1 MIYKCNGNEDKLRQK
16 KFDKYKGKK
25 RIFLYTLVT
34 LLFSVFALF
43 FNNIKIKV
51 EIKSFQ
57 FTESARDL
65 KNPNRGFYHLYTFLI
80 TDDQINYEEL
90 IKKLYKDDIDTELIL
105 VKICLQNYRKDI
117 ISEKGLKNIKK
128 IFSTLEHLNKQLIVR
143 FVYDDEGKIEYYEP
157 ETIDIILQH
166 MKQLNPIISEY
177 CKHIFIIQGLFTGN
191 WGEMN
196 GTRYNKAEDMECL
209 ANQLA
214 SITDEFTY
222 LAVRTPGQWRSIIQ
236 SNNPV
241 KVILEGNQLAA
252 RLSLFNDGL
261 LGNRSDYGTYKIED
275 NDDNDS
281 LGRWK
286 REEELDFQ
294 ERLCCYVP
302 NGGEVI
308 NDNPYN
314 DFTDAVKGLAK
325 RHVTYLNKDYDQ
337 AVLKKWEREFV
348 TEKSCFY
355 GMDGYTYIDRHLGYR
370 LLIEDTNLEYS
381 KNQNCIFVEVCLKNV
396 GFAPL
401 YKKAK
406 ISMFLYNKEKSEL
419 FSKEM
424 SCAVRELSGGGKS
437 GLLRTAYA
445 QISVN
450 ELSKSEYD
458 IYFCVE
464 DLDTKKHILL
474 ANEQDEEVY
483 GYHIG
488 TIKVY

>member
-1 MIYKCNGNEDKLRQK
+1 
-16 KFDKYKGKK
+16 
-25 RIFLYTLVT
+25 
-34 LLFSVFALF
+34 
-43 FNNIKIKV
+43 
-51 EIKSFQ
+51 
-57 FTESARDL
+57 
-65 KNPNRGFYHLYTFLI
+65 
-80 TDDQINYEEL
+80 
-90 IKKLYKDDIDTELIL
+90 
-105 VKICLQNYRKDI
+105 
-117 ISEKGLKNIKK
+117 
-128 IFSTLEHLNKQLIVR
+128 
-143 FVYDDEGKIEYYEP
+143 
-157 ETIDIILQH
+157 
-166 MKQLNPIISEY
+166 
-177 CKHIFIIQGLFTGN
+177 
-191 WGEMN
+191 
-196 GTRYNKAEDMECL
+196 MECL

-445 QISVN
+445 VKI
-450 ELSKSEYD
+450 KT
-458 IYFCVE
+458 IYR
-464 DLDTKKHILL
+464 
-474 ANEQDEEVY
+474 EE
-483 GYHIG
+483 
-488 TIKVY
+488 